1 MNLAWW
7 LERSTW
13 EHPDNAAA
21 VVLRASGSGEPAA
34 PAASRCC
41 ARKLATRSFP
51 WRPPA

>member
-21 VVLRASGSGEPAA
+21 VVLRASGSGEPGSAGL
-34 PAASRCC
+34 SGEV
-41 ARKLATRSFP
+41 
-51 WRPPA
+51 